1 LTFIFRHAEF
11 FGREKPD
18 VLKIYHAPRTRS
30 VRIVWLLEEL
40 GLPYD
45 VHKLA
50 FDPEDLQSPSYLAV
64 NPLGLVPTLEDDGL
78 VLSESGAITQY
89 LLGKYGAGRLE
100 PKSGTAEHA
109 RHLYWLH
116 LAESTMM
123 TQLVNIFQHNFRL
136 PEQDRA
142 PKSFLDYSHAKLRA
156 ILALI
161 EREMEHREFIC
172 GAELTAADIMLGYNI
187 HFARM
192 LQISL
197 VDFPAILAW
206 YERLRTRPG
215 FQKAAAK

>member
-1 LTFIFRHAEF
+1 L
-11 FGREKPD
+11 
-18 VLKIYHAPRTRS
+18 LKIYHAPRTRS

-45 VHKLA
+45 MHKLA
-50 FDPEDLQSPSYLAV
+50 FDPSDLQDPSYLAV

-100 PKSGTAEHA
+100 PTHGTPQHA

-116 LAESTMM
+116 LAEATMM
-123 TQLVNIFQHNFRL
+123 TPLVNIFQHTFRL

-142 PKSFLDYSHAKLRA
+142 PKAFLDYSHAKLRA

-161 EREMEHREFIC
+161 EAELQDRDFIC
-172 GAELTAADIMLGYNI
+172 GRELTAADIMLGYNI

-192 LQISL
+192 LQIPL
-197 VDFPAILAW
+197 DDYPAIKAW
-206 YERLRTRPG
+206 YPRLRARPG